1 MLLMLKLILK
11 TYKIISE
18 DNKHKKLTIRI
29 LKLKDKLLKDK
40 IMPIWVIINFY
51 PKSLTKS

>member
-18 DNKHKKLTIRI
+18 NNKHKKLTIRI
-29 LKLKDKLLKDK
+29 LKPKDKLLKDK